1 MKAKKILIIL
11 GIAVALIAVV
21 GFTVNQT
28 QKNVVTV
35 QTGKVMKQDIASLVT
50 ASGEIKP
57 LTYVNVGANAGG
69 RIVRLLVKEGDK
81 VKKGQ
86 LLAQLENI
94 QSGATVEA
102 MRASLS
108 SSETDA
114 LAQDAALK
122 TAVAQQESSKASLA
136 QAKLDFDRAAAL
148 YKEQL
153 MSKADFESKRSTYNV
168 QQAVNAQD
176 QARVIQAKAQL
187 DSARGRVSTA
197 RAQLTGASDV
207 LNKTN
212 YPAPFD
218 GVVTNLPV
226 HAGEAVVPGIQNALG
241 SVLMTVAD
249 MSVITAEVRVD
260 ETDIVNVKIDQAA
273 EVTIDAI
280 PGKIF
285 KGKVTQIGDNAI
297 IRSTG
302 LSTSQS
308 TASSQE
314 AKDFK
319 VVITLENPPEKLR
332 PGLSATAKITTG
344 SERNVLAIPIQALT
358 VRSKSELE
366 AQNDKAKGA
375 KSTASPT
382 PGPQAKKE
390 EQDIQGVFVVNKN
403 KKAEFRTVET
413 GLTGTTDIQI
423 KTGLQ
428 EGDEIITG
436 SYKVLRTLRNGAGV
450 KVDNSITV
458 KGES

>member
-1 MKAKKILIIL
+1 MKAKKILIII
-11 GIAVALIAVV
+11 GIAIALIAIV

-35 QTGKVMKQDIASLVT
+35 QTGKVMRQDISSIVT

-69 RIVRLLVKEGDK
+69 RIIHLLVKEGDK

-94 QSGATVEA
+94 QSAATVEG
-102 MRASLS
+102 MRASFS
-108 SSETDA
+108 SSQTDA
-114 LAQDAALK
+114 LAQEAALK
-122 TAVAQQESSKASLA
+122 TAVAQQESSKASLT
-136 QAKLDFDRAAAL
+136 QAKIEFDRAAAL

-153 MSKADFESKRSTYNV
+153 TSKADFDTKKANYEV

-176 QARVIQAKAQL
+176 QARVAQARAQV
-187 DSARGRVSTA
+187 DSAHGRVSTA
-197 RAQLTGASDV
+197 KAQLTGASDV

-218 GVVTNLPV
+218 GVITNLPV
-226 HAGEAVVPGIQNALG
+226 HEGEAVVPGIQNALG

-260 ETDIVNVKIDQAA
+260 ETDIVNVKLGQPS

-280 PGKIF
+280 PGKTF

-319 VVITLENPPEKLR
+319 VVITLENPPDKLR

-344 SERNVLAIPIQALT
+344 SEHSVLAIPIQALT
-358 VRSKSELE
+358 VRNKSDLE
-366 AQNDKAKGA
+366 AQNDKAKGKPA
-375 KSTASPT
+375 PSPT
-382 PGPQAKKE
+382 PGSQAKKE
-390 EQDIQGVFVVNKN
+390 DQDIQGVFVINKS

-413 GLTGTTDIQI
+413 GLTGTTEIQI

-450 KVDNSITV
+450 KVDNSVAT